1 MFFQAFDAHS
11 VCFDIDV
18 FTLFLESVKGKI
30 SDDKQ
35 DACSFLK
42 SFQCSLA
49 KLLRN
54 FNCLVLILGIETW
67 ISSIHAGC
75 DGH

>member
-42 SFQCSLA
+42 SFQC
-49 KLLRN
+49 
-54 FNCLVLILGIETW
+54 
-67 ISSIHAGC
+67 
-75 DGH
+75 